1 MKKTILIVLFLLTF
15 ASTAFSKVQ
24 VPEDER
30 WIYITGNKKQEDTWM
45 DMYTMEFGRSLKS
58 DYHHKE
64 HKFARL
70 WFMRNLYSD
79 DTRFIAFYEFDL
91 QCRTIRRLNLTS
103 YDGNGKVLAS
113 VPADYNE
120 ESIIPGTVGEMYLA
134 IALAMEKI
142 HDDKEKLNELYRIS
156 KEGSDK
162 YRKL

>member
-1 MKKTILIVLFLLTF
+1 
-15 ASTAFSKVQ
+15 
-24 VPEDER
+24 
-30 WIYITGNKKQEDTWM
+30 
-45 DMYTMEFGRSLKS
+45 
-58 DYHHKE
+58 
-64 HKFARL
+64 
-70 WFMRNLYSD
+70 MRNLYSD
-79 DTRFIAFYEFDL
+79 DPRFIAFYEFDL
-91 QCRTIRRLNLTS
+91 QCRTIRRLNVTS

>member
-91 QCRTIRRLNLTS
+91 QCRTIRRLNVTS
-103 YDGNGKVLAS
+103 YDGKI
-113 VPADYNE
+113 NE
-120 ESIIPGTVGEMYLA
+120 DEFDTTKPKDVFGRII
-134 IALAMEKI
+134 K
-142 HDDKEKLNELYRIS
+142 S
-156 KEGSDK
+156 FCSDAQK
-162 YRKL
+162 RFK

>member
-64 HKFARL
+64 PWVNSRKFVGRK
-70 WFMRNLYSD
+70 RNW
-79 DTRFIAFYEFDL
+79 
-91 QCRTIRRLNLTS
+91 
-103 YDGNGKVLAS
+103 
-113 VPADYNE
+113 
-120 ESIIPGTVGEMYLA
+120 
-134 IALAMEKI
+134 KI
-142 HDDKEKLNELYRIS
+142 LKQL
-156 KEGSDK
+156 
-162 YRKL
+162 